1 MHEARA
7 TGLRASHFRA
17 GVFIGF
23 VALVA
28 GGASCTSL
36 PDIEAGTCGNGVVEP
51 DHNEDCDSPLKD
63 DAGKALCYPAGSAAP
78 CHFDCSTAA
87 CPAGF
92 SCGIDAVCR
101 KPKGLFAE
109 VGHPTQ
115 VAADRLFTGDFDQ
128 DGRGDVVAETDVQM
142 EVLYGDQTDNIGAP
156 FIIRAEGNP
165 AVGQRSLE
173 LNPAVGALA
182 IDPGNPDS
190 ESNTDIVF
198 TKSVGVTTWR
208 GRTDRTLIPTGYTS
222 FHIGTNQPQLMTLLT
237 TSFTHDVLMLL
248 PGASLP
254 GLTFDGT
261 IIVEIVG
268 GTLGVNQFFGLIP
281 TSKPADL
288 AGSPLIADLDTTPA
302 SPCEE
307 YVLGFQG
314 AGAISMFRT
323 CTAPGVG
330 NVIKASDIGLLNP
343 PGYVRPLSITLPSQ
357 TTVRTGGIG
366 VHAADLN
373 GDGVL
378 DLFVDG
384 QGPLDGG
391 GTGLVTL
398 AAYGLGNGTFSS
410 SPTLAPIDNAASKLL
425 EGGPLLA
432 AGQLTKAS
440 DLAVDLV
447 FPTGLVLDVPASGFG
462 SPDAGA
468 DAGES
473 FASLDFPADIPWTEA
488 AILDVDGDQ
497 VPDVIAGAPNR
508 VDFYR
513 GTSTEIVTHV
523 PYVVDGTV
531 GGFQVGDFDG
541 DFASD
546 IAFRATHAD
555 GTSDVNVMWG
565 HLFSFPENPAFVGRF
580 PNILSTTHGI
590 VASDVGNNDALTDLG
605 VLTETGAGTDQAS
618 FDVSVLAGS
627 PTRQLQSVFF
637 LQQGQGTG
645 NPGLGAFPLAYTVG
659 QFTRGD
665 AHPDLAMAAA
675 VSRDQ
680 TKKRDDHLDMKIV
693 VAQGSGAGLLINPP
707 VFAPDSFDS
716 FNAFQ
721 PGTDASGN
729 PSVVPFADWT
739 HLSLAGVDFDGPGGD
754 GVDELVGIAP
764 AIATAGSFFWAKL
777 DGDSWK
783 VEAITPRGA
792 PAAPTENRSSIA
804 QVLTADVNGDGAK
817 DVLLLSDTGTSS
829 SLTAYINARD
839 GKFPTKSAP
848 ISLPVYASGQTETP
862 FHIVAIAAIDADSD
876 PGKEIALLTQPGS
889 TSTSAVGGLFLAKSD
904 ANGDSFS
911 VTGPLCSDGSGL
923 NGCANNLRS
932 QIPSGNAIAAVDS
945 DGDGVEDLV
954 VESGQTL
961 PVYKGL
967 AVDP

>member
-1 MHEARA
+1 MKI
-7 TGLRASHFRA
+7 FRA
-17 GVFIGF
+17 GAFIGF
-23 VALVA
+23 VTLVA

-51 DHNEDCDSPLKD
+51 DHNEDCDSPVKD
-63 DAGKALCYPAGSAAP
+63 DAGKAVCYSAGSAAP
-78 CHFDCSTAA
+78 CHFDCSTNA
-87 CPAGF
+87 CPSGF

-101 KPKGLFAE
+101 KAKGAFAE

-115 VAADRLFTGDFDQ
+115 VAADRLFAGDFDQ

-142 EVLYGDQTDNIGAP
+142 EVLYGDQTDNVGAP

-165 AVGQRSLE
+165 AVGQRSLD

-182 IDPGNPDS
+182 IDPGNADS

-198 TKSVGVTTWR
+198 TKAVGVTTWR
-208 GRTDRTLIPTGYTS
+208 GRADRTLNPTGYTS
-222 FHIGTNQPQLMTLLT
+222 FHIGTHQPQLMTLLT
-237 TSFTHDVLMLL
+237 TSFTQDVLMLL

-254 GLTFDGT
+254 GLSFDGT

-268 GTLGVNQFFGLIP
+268 GTLGITQFFGLVP
-281 TSKPADL
+281 AKAPADL
-288 AGSPLIADLDTTPA
+288 AGSPLIANLDTTLA

-314 AGAISMFRT
+314 ADRISMFRT

-330 NVIKASDIGLLNP
+330 NVIDAADITSPNP
-343 PGYVRPLSITLPSQ
+343 PGYVPPLPITLPAGM
-357 TTVRTGGIG
+357 TVRTGGIG
-366 VHAADLN
+366 VHAGDLN
-373 GDGVL
+373 GDGIL

-384 QGPLDGG
+384 EGPLDAG

-398 AAYGLGNGTFSS
+398 AAYGLGDGTFSS
-410 SPTLAPIDNAASKLL
+410 SPSRAPVDNAASKVV

-432 AGQLTKAS
+432 AGQLTKTS

-447 FPTGLVLDVPASGFG
+447 FPTGLLLEVPTSGLG

-473 FASLDFPADIPWTEA
+473 FASLLFPADIPWTEA
-488 AILDVDGDQ
+488 AILDVDGDR
-497 VPDVIAGAPNR
+497 VPDVIAAAPNR

-513 GTSTEIVTHV
+513 GTNSEIVTHV
-523 PYVVDGTV
+523 PYVVDGNV

-541 DFASD
+541 DSASD

-555 GTSDVNVMWG
+555 GTSDINVMWG
-565 HLFSFPENPAFVGRF
+565 HLFSFPANPAFMGRF
-580 PNILSTTHGI
+580 PNILSTTQGV
-590 VASDVGNNDALTDLG
+590 VASDIGNNDALTDLG
-605 VLTETGAGTDQAS
+605 VLTETGAGTDQPS

-637 LQQGQGTG
+637 LQQGQGAG
-645 NPGLGAFPLAYTVG
+645 NPGLTAFPLAYTVG

-665 AHPDLAMAAA
+665 THPDLAMAAA

-680 TKKRDDHLDMKIV
+680 SKGRDDHLDMKIV
-693 VAQGSGAGLLINPP
+693 VAQGSGAGLLVNPP
-707 VFAPDSFDS
+707 LFAPDGFDS
-716 FNAFQ
+716 FDAFE
-721 PGTDASGN
+721 PGTDASGKAAA
-729 PSVVPFADWT
+729 VPFADWT
-739 HLSLAGVDFDGPGGD
+739 HLSLASVDFDAPGGD

-783 VEAITPRGA
+783 VEAVTPRGA
-792 PAAPTENRSSIA
+792 PAAPTENRASIA
-804 QVLTADVNGDGAK
+804 QVLAADVNGDGAN

-829 SLTAYINARD
+829 SLTAYINGRD

-848 ISLPVYASGQTETP
+848 ISLPAYASGQTETP

-889 TSTSAVGGLFLAKSD
+889 TSTSQVGGLFLAKSN
-904 ANGDSFS
+904 ANGDAFT
-911 VTGPLCSDGSGL
+911 VTGPICADGSGL

-932 QIPSGNAIAAVDS
+932 QIPSGNAIAAIDV

-961 PVYKGL
+961 HVYKGL